1 MNPTLL
7 AYYRLPEDLCNG
19 INSLSFSESD
29 TPGFFRFGAKTIC
42 YGKCQIGVSK
52 KIAGSERFDALAGLS
67 TKGPRIQ
74 LPFDFSEV
82 VENLRLER
90 YREMAVPE
98 KSALITSAAVRKLY
112 YFLREFLPVS
122 VRRHLQRLYFQGWEE
137 LPFPA
142 WPLDCTVDT
151 LHEKYLRLVMDANG
165 LSRLPF
171 IWFWPDSAPACLV
184 LTHDVETPVGRDF
197 TDKLMDL
204 DDSRG
209 FKASFQVVPE
219 KRYAVSDDYVSR
231 IKSRGFEVNVHD
243 LNHDGN
249 LYQSHAMFMERAKRI
264 NEYSKKFGALG
275 FRAGVMY
282 RNLGWYEAFQFSY
295 DMSVPN
301 VAHLEPQRGGC
312 CTVFPYFIG
321 KILEIP
327 LTTSQDYSVFQILND
342 YSIDLWKTQLE
353 LIRKRNGLMS
363 FITHPDYLIDA
374 RPRKVYESLLD
385 YLRETVV
392 RDKIWPALPGELDHW
407 WRARSQMKLVRKGEG
422 WQVEGPESNRASV
435 AFAVADGD
443 GVSYEFAASH
453 DREGVPH

>member
-1 MNPTLL
+1 VNPTLL
-7 AYYRLPEDLCNG
+7 DYYRLPEDLSNG
-19 INSLSFSESD
+19 ITSSVPSEPD
-29 TPGFFRFGAKTIC
+29 APGFFRFGEKTIC
-42 YGKCQIGVSK
+42 FGRCRIGVSK
-52 KIAGSERFDALAGLS
+52 KVAGSEQFDALKNLS
-67 TKGPRIQ
+67 GEGRAVQ
-74 LPFDFSEV
+74 LPFNFSEV

-90 YREMAVPE
+90 YREKAMPE
-98 KSALITSAAVRKLY
+98 RDSLVTSRAVRKLY
-112 YFLREFLPVS
+112 YFLRKFLPVS

-142 WPLDCTVDT
+142 WPLDCTADT

-165 LSRLPF
+165 VTRLPF
-171 IWFWPDSAPACLV
+171 IWFWPESAPACLV
-184 LTHDVETPVGRDF
+184 LTHDVETTAGRDF
-197 TDKLMDL
+197 TDQLMDL

-219 KRYAVSDDYVSR
+219 KRYAVSDDYISR

-243 LNHDGN
+243 FNHDGN
-249 LYQSHAMFMERAKRI
+249 LYQSHELFLERAKQI
-264 NEYSKKFGALG
+264 NEYTKKFGALG

-282 RNLGWYEAFQFSY
+282 RNLNWYEAFQFSY

-342 YSIDLWKTQLE
+342 YSIDLWKRQLE

-385 YLRETVV
+385 YLREMVA
-392 RDKIWPALPGELDHW
+392 RDKIWATLPGELDHW
-407 WRARSQMKLVRKGEG
+407 WRARRQMKLVRKDGG

-435 AFAVADGD
+435 AFAVADGQ
-443 GVSYEFAASH
+443 GVSYEFAGSH
-453 DREGVPH
+453 DRKGIPH